1 MVVSVMDL
9 EEGKT
14 AKIVEILGGCGVQ
27 NQLRSIGILEGKDIA
42 VVTHHPFK
50 GPVVV
55 MVDGKMISLGRGLAC
70 RIMVD
75 LTW

>member
-1 MVVSVMDL
+1 MVISVLEL

-14 AKIVEILGGCGVQ
+14 AKIIGIQGGHRVQ

-50 GPVVV
+50 GPIVVK
-55 MVDGKMISLGRGLAC
+55 VDRKMISLGRGLAC
-70 RIMVD
+70 RIMVEM
-75 LTW
+75 TS

>member
-1 MVVSVMDL
+1 MAISVLEL

-14 AKIVEILGGCGVQ
+14 AKIIGIQGGHGMQ

-55 MVDGKMISLGRGLAC
+55 KIDRKMISLGRGLAS
-70 RIMVD
+70 RIMVEM
-75 LTW
+75 TS

>member
-50 GPVVV
+50 GPIVVK
-55 MVDGKMISLGRGLAC
+55 VDRKMIPLAEGLLVKSC
-70 RIMVD
+70 GSDV
-75 LTW
+75 

>member
-1 MVVSVMDL
+1 MAISVLEL

-14 AKIVEILGGCGVQ
+14 AKIIGIQGGHGMQ
-27 NQLRSIGILEGKDIA
+27 NQLRSIGILEGKDIV

-55 MVDGKMISLGRGLAC
+55 KIDRKMISLGRGLAS
-70 RIMVD
+70 RIMVEM
-75 LTW
+75 TS